1 MHILFKEGGF
11 NEFSWITFFYLFS
24 DEGWNHKKLQQHF
37 EFVGEPLGEDP
48 TFVKLELVHEPLGE
62 MAPAALGKDGALG
75 TELHASLK
83 TFLE

>member
-1 MHILFKEGGF
+1 MNYHFLFLLERRVK
-11 NEFSWITFFYLFS
+11 IT
-24 DEGWNHKKLQQHF
+24 KKLQHF
-37 EFVGEPLGEDP
+37 EFVGEPLGEDKSLDP